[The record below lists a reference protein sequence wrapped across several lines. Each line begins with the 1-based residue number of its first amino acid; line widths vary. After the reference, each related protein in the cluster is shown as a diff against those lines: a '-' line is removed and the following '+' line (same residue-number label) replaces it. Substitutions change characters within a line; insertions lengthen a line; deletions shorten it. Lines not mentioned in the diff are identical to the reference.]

1 MQFKR
6 QRSKIFEECKEY
18 LEKYEGTYWVKK
30 TINKQHLKVSSDG
43 WRFHLICHRNDRGLS
58 LFINSDDHDEHV
70 KNDQF
75 TTAPNQIST
84 VTETQLSQRKR
95 RGSPPKKVV
104 NTTKTTQA
112 FTPEKT
118 GTANTNTRKSTGNQN
133 KTK

>member
-1 MQFKR
+1 MQRVSWKIWRYILGEENDKQTTSEGVKR
-6 QRSKIFEECKEY
+6 WYKCFRC
-18 LEKYEGTYWVKK
+18 
-30 TINKQHLKVSSDG
+30 NK
-43 WRFHLICHRNDRGLS
+43 RFHLICHRNDRGLS